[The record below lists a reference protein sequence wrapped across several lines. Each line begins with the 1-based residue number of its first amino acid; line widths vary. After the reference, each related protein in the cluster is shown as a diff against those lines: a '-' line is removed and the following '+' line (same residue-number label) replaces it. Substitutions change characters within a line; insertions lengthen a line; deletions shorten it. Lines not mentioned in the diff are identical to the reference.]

1 MQSVRYIPTY
11 IQRGPGVPA
20 TGSSLHSHGHWMP
33 ENIELRRAW
42 LSHLLDKTKT
52 EIPRRLDNNE
62 ENPVETFRKL
72 IENNPTLYMLAHS
85 MFEELP
91 EKAPYDRD
99 PTTLRKQV
107 RNYKTMLY
115 LFNTLLTEVPEYFL
129 NENPTVPS
137 GLIGFP
143 FNIIVD
149 WPMGT
154 PSGRQFFLDQR
165 VNECLKNILN
175 KWNEFLSDPTAGG
188 KGNKGG
194 NDALVNAGWS
204 SDQAIKQLE
213 DKANEATPNAERK
226 TFAQLFEHPSGGTP
240 SNFFNYACWD
250 DFFTRKF
257 RDNMRPVANT
267 AVVNACESFP
277 LSFDNDVSRRNTFW
291 LKGTPYSLYDMLGAT
306 QEEDATQEKNAAFY
320 VDRFVGGAVY
330 QAFLSAD
337 SYHCWNAPVTGV
349 VKYRSLIDG
358 TYFAET
364 AASGFGGSNG
374 PDPAGP
380 DLSQRYITHIAARGV
395 LVVDTDV
402 SGGANIG
409 LVGFVPV
416 GMSEVS
422 TCDWY
427 KGTEI
432 GQTIKQGDVIG
443 AFHSGGSTHCLLFQR
458 DAMKKLEF
466 IPKAQYPEIATT
478 NLAVNSKLASIVA

>member
-1 MQSVRYIPTY
+1 METEIDAFLARA
-11 IQRGPGVPA
+11 RAPGAPA
-20 TGSSLHSHGHWMP
+20 TGSSLHNHGHWMP
-33 ENIELRRAW
+33 ENVELRRAW
-42 LSHLLDKTKT
+42 LASLLDKTKA
-52 EIPRRLDNNE
+52 EIPKKLRNE

-72 IENNPTLYMLAHS
+72 IEDNSTIYMLAHS
-85 MFEELP
+85 MFEEIP

-129 NENPTVPS
+129 RDNPTVPS

-154 PSGRQFFLDQR
+154 PSGRQFFLDER
-165 VNECLKNILN
+165 VNTCLKKILN
-175 KWNEFLSDPTAGG
+175 KWNDFLKDPTAGG
-188 KGNKGG
+188 KGDKGG
-194 NDALVNAGWS
+194 NQALINAGWS
-204 SDQAIKQLE
+204 SDEAIRQLQ
-213 DKANEATPNAERK
+213 DKANEATPNETPK
-226 TFAQLFEHPSGGTP
+226 TFDKIFEYPSGGTQAT
-240 SNFFNYACWD
+240 FYNYACWD

-257 RDNMRPVANT
+257 KKGVRPVAKA

-277 LSFDNDVSRRNTFW
+277 LSFDTDVSRRNTFW
-291 LKGTPYSLYDMLGAT
+291 LKGTPYSLHDMLGGT
-306 QEEDATQEKNAAFY
+306 QDDNVSSY
-320 VDRFVGGAVY
+320 VDSFVGGSVY

-364 AASGFGGSNG
+364 AAAGFGGSSG

-380 DLSQRYITHIAARGV
+380 DVSQRYITHIAARGV
-395 LVVDTDV
+395 LIVDTNV
-402 SGGANIG
+402 QGGANIG

-427 KGTEI
+427 ESTEV
-432 GQTIKQGDVIG
+432 GKTITQGDVIG
-443 AFHSGGSTHCLLFQR
+443 AFHSGGSTHCLIFQR
-458 DAMKKLEF
+458 EAVKKLEF

-478 NLAVNSKLASIVA
+478 NLAVNSELASLIS

>member
-1 MQSVRYIPTY
+1 MQSVRIIPTY
-11 IQRGPGVPA
+11 IQRDPGAPA
-20 TGSSLHSHGHWMP
+20 TGSSLHGHGHWMP
-33 ENIELRRAW
+33 ENVKLRRAW
-42 LSHLLDKTKT
+42 LSSLLDKTKA
-52 EIPRRLDNNE
+52 EIPRKLRNDE
-62 ENPVETFRKL
+62 VNPVETFRKL
-72 IENNPTLYMLAHS
+72 IENNSSLYMLAHS
-85 MFEELP
+85 MFEEIP

-129 NENPTVPS
+129 RKDPNVPS

-154 PSGRQFFLDQR
+154 PSGRQFFLDTR

-175 KWNEFLSDPTAGG
+175 KWNEFLKDPTAGG
-188 KGNKGG
+188 KGDKGG
-194 NDALVNAGWS
+194 NQALIDAGWS
-204 SDQAIKQLE
+204 SAQAVKQLE
-213 DKANEATPNAERK
+213 DKANEATPKEDPK
-226 TFAQLFEHPSGGTP
+226 KFSEIFQHPSGGTP
-240 SNFFNYACWD
+240 TNFFNYACWD
-250 DFFTRKF
+250 EFFTRKF
-257 RDNMRPVANT
+257 KDGVRPVAKA

-277 LSFDNDVSRRNTFW
+277 LSFDTDVSRRNTFW
-291 LKGTPYSLYDMLGAT
+291 LKGTPYSLHDMLGAT
-306 QEEDATQEKNAAFY
+306 QDDKAASY
-320 VDRFVGGAVY
+320 VDSFVGGSVY

-337 SYHCWNAPVTGV
+337 SYHCWNAPVTGE

-364 AASGFGGSNG
+364 AAAGFGGSNG

-380 DLSQRYITHIAARGV
+380 DVSQRYITHIAARGV
-395 LVVDTDV
+395 LVVDTNV
-402 SGGANIG
+402 NGGANIG

-422 TCDWY
+422 TCDWFDNTAVG
-427 KGTEI
+427 K
-432 GQTIKQGDVIG
+432 TIKQGDVIG
-443 AFHSGGSTHCLLFQR
+443 AFHSGGSTHCLIFQR
-458 DAMKKLEF
+458 EAVKKLEF

-478 NLAVNSKLASIVA
+478 NLAVNSELAKLVS

>member
-1 MQSVRYIPTY
+1 MMQSVRIIPTY
-11 IQRGPGVPA
+11 IERAPGAPA

-42 LSHLLDKTKT
+42 LSSLLDKTKA
-52 EIPRRLDNNE
+52 EIPRKLRDNV

-72 IENNPTLYMLAHS
+72 IENDSTLYMLAHS
-85 MFEELP
+85 MFDEVP

-129 NENPTVPS
+129 RDNPNVPS

-154 PSGRQFFLDQR
+154 PSGRQFFLDTR
-165 VNECLKNILN
+165 VNKCLKDILN
-175 KWNEFLSDPTAGG
+175 KWNEFLKDPTAQGN
-188 KGNKGG
+188 GNKGG
-194 NDALVNAGWS
+194 NQALIDAGWS
-204 SDQAIKQLE
+204 SDAAVEQLVN
-213 DKANEATPNAERK
+213 KANESTTDK
-226 TFAQLFEHPSGGTP
+226 KDTFSEIFQHPADGKQE
-240 SNFFNYACWD
+240 NFFNYACWD
-250 DFFTRKF
+250 DFFTRRFK
-257 RDNMRPVANT
+257 DGVRPVANA

-277 LSFDNDVSRRNTFW
+277 LSFDTDVSRRNTFW
-291 LKGTPYSLYDMLGAT
+291 LKGTPYSLHDMLGAT
-306 QEEDATQEKNAAFY
+306 QDERVASY
-320 VDRFVGGAVY
+320 VDGFVGGSVY

-337 SYHCWNAPVTGV
+337 SYHCWNAPVTGKV
-349 VKYRSLIDG
+349 VYRSLIDG

-364 AASGFGGSNG
+364 AAAGFGGSNG

-380 DLSQRYITHIAARGV
+380 DVSQRYITHIAARGV
-395 LVVDTDV
+395 LIVDTNV
-402 SGGANIG
+402 TGGANIG
-409 LVGFVPV
+409 LIGFVPV

-422 TCDWY
+422 TCDWFNN
-427 KGTEI
+427 TEE
-432 GQTIKQGDVIG
+432 GKTITQGDVIG
-443 AFHSGGSTHCLLFQR
+443 AFHSGGSTHCLIFQR
-458 DAMKKLEF
+458 DAVKKLEF

-478 NLAVNSKLASIVA
+478 NLAVNSELAKLIS